1 MSQGPG
7 PHQGAPTVKAKDA
20 RGAWRRLIR
29 ELRPERP
36 RIIAVVVLTTASVL
50 LNVLAPRVLGR
61 ATNIIYEGVM
71 GSRTRDCPRAPG
83 ARGSSPC
90 CANRGTRPTPPW

>member
-36 RIIAVVVLTTASVL
+36 RIIAVVVMTTASVL

-61 ATNIIYEGVM
+61 ATNII
-71 GSRTRDCPRAPG
+71 
-83 ARGSSPC
+83 
-90 CANRGTRPTPPW
+90 